1 MPRERGGIR
10 AAFEMVLGT
19 ESRHSPPA
27 AIPYVSSQSKRA
39 TVPWSVGDR
48 VEKVSFVLYP
58 LELQCASEWQ
68 LAQHFLKMQ
77 KDIYILKHTR
87 WPSLKW
93 ACMLKW
99 VHIIFSFCFT
109 AVSKSTMCLV
119 GQGFLE
125 SRDVKSWIEHFE
137 PWQPSCSIC
146 PPREIPNSTRHSQR
160 SQPGWHV
167 TWFPHQT
174 RWCL

>member
-1 MPRERGGIR
+1 MERGGIR
-10 AAFEMVLGT
+10 AAFEMGLGT
-19 ESRHSPPA
+19 SPA
-27 AIPYVSSQSKRA
+27 AISYVPSQSKRA
-39 TVPWSVGDR
+39 TVPWSVGER

-68 LAQHFLKMQ
+68 LAQPFLKMQ
-77 KDIYILKHTR
+77 KDIYILKPTR
-87 WPSLKW
+87 WSPLKW

-109 AVSKSTMCLV
+109 AVSKSTVCLV
-119 GQGFLE
+119 DQGFLE
-125 SRDVKSWIEHFE
+125 SRDVKSWIE

-146 PPREIPNSTRHSQR
+146 PPREIPNSTWHSQR